1 MVCAALLTGQHS
13 YNLNTPLYVL
23 EIHYTKSTSP
33 SVEMENDSDNE
44 ELELHMDFSFTNP
57 LYLPSLYHDTV
68 MFHCMLHS
76 KFHIVYNFESGLRS
90 QKFTLIKLLLES
102 FHIEFY
108 FQRNNDKLCIFII
121 QKIFYICTGF
131 LGITMHLILSL
142 CLIKVPP

>member
-1 MVCAALLTGQHS
+1 MLLSSLVNTATTSTHHFMYWKFITQSQHLWKWKMTQIMKS
-13 YNLNTPLYVL
+13 WGCTWTYHLPF
-23 EIHYTKSTSP
+23 HYICP
-33 SVEMENDSDNE
+33 
-44 ELELHMDFSFTNP
+44 
-57 LYLPSLYHDTV
+57 V

-142 CLIKVPP
+142 CLIKIPP

>member
-23 EIHYTKSTSP
+23 EIHYTKSTS
-33 SVEMENDSDNE
+33 VEMENDSDNE
-44 ELELHMDFSFTNP
+44 ELELHMDLSFTIQ

>member
-1 MVCAALLTGQHS
+1 MSVMVCAALLTGQHS

-23 EIHYTKSTSP
+23 EIHYTKSTS
-33 SVEMENDSDNE
+33 VEMENDSDNE
-44 ELELHMDFSFTNP
+44 ELTIPF
-57 LYLPSLYHDTV
+57 YLPSLYHDTV